1 MKRKSE
7 RSDFMFKVHPPDKD
21 RWIFIFTDDIDEPD
35 EFIVLVKAYRD
46 ILNGKIIEVSDMMQ
60 YKIDND
66 ELGLIFQWDDCF
78 GITVVVP
85 DKTDLIKAYNA
96 LIELCES
103 LNHIISQETIKNPQ
117 ATCDEE

>member
-1 MKRKSE
+1 MRRKSE
-7 RSDFMFKVHPPDKD
+7 RSDFMFKVQPPDKE

-46 ILNGKIIEVSDMMQ
+46 KLNGKIIEVSDMMQ

-85 DKTDLIKAYNA
+85 ESTELDVAYA
-96 LIELCES
+96 VLTRLCKS
-103 LNHIISQETIKNPQ
+103 L
-117 ATCDEE
+117 